1 MDEVQEGDEVRP
13 GVPFMQVV
21 DPSAMQVRVLIN
33 QADVLS
39 LRVGQAAQV
48 RLDAY
53 PEMVFS
59 GKLEQLAPIGE
70 NGRFSDKLRSF
81 VAVFSIQGSDPR
93 LMPDLTAAVDVE
105 LEHLANSLV
114 VPHDSVITEKGET
127 YVWLKSSLSFQKRP
141 VKIGPQNDF
150 DVVVESG
157 LQVGDVVETGMS

>member
-1 MDEVQEGDEVRP
+1 
-13 GVPFMQVV
+13 MQVV
-21 DPSAMQVRVLIN
+21 DPSRMQARVLIN

-53 PEMVFS
+53 PEMVFP

-81 VAVFSIQGSDPR
+81 AAVFPIQGNDPR

-105 LEHLANSLV
+105 LERLANALV
-114 VPHDSVITEKGET
+114 VPRDSVITENGQT
-127 YVWLKSSLSFQKRP
+127 YVLLKSSLSFEKHP
-141 VKIGPQNDF
+141 VKIGPKNDF

-157 LQVGDVVETGMS
+157 LQVGDVVETGTS